1 MSLIIKNRIQE
12 FDVKE
17 YYKKIYKGSKAEFM
31 KKLEGEIEA
40 GKKQCVVTANPEIF
54 MLADRMKEV
63 RGLLMAEDT
72 TIVADGIGILIGGKK
87 LGFHIKE
94 RIPGVE
100 ICSDLFEWADKNR
113 KSLFLFGA
121 KPEVVETL
129 AKKIEREDRK
139 SVV

>member
-94 RIPGVE
+94 RIPP
-100 ICSDLFEWADKNR
+100 S
-113 KSLFLFGA
+113 
-121 KPEVVETL
+121 P
-129 AKKIEREDRK
+129 
-139 SVV
+139 

>member
-72 TIVADGIGILIGGKK
+72 TIVADRDWNPHRREKAGISYKGKDS
-87 LGFHIKE
+87 G
-94 RIPGVE
+94 
-100 ICSDLFEWADKNR
+100 C
-113 KSLFLFGA
+113 
-121 KPEVVETL
+121 
-129 AKKIEREDRK
+129 
-139 SVV
+139 

>member
-54 MLADRMKEV
+54 MPFARFPATFIKPLSMTPLAF
-63 RGLLMAEDT
+63 AP
-72 TIVADGIGILIGGKK
+72 A
-87 LGFHIKE
+87 
-94 RIPGVE
+94 
-100 ICSDLFEWADKNR
+100 
-113 KSLFLFGA
+113 
-121 KPEVVETL
+121 TL
-129 AKKIEREDRK
+129 AIPPSCIPDA
-139 SVV
+139 

>member
-63 RGLLMAEDT
+63 RGYDDRCRRDWNPHRREKA
-72 TIVADGIGILIGGKK
+72 GISYKGKDS
-87 LGFHIKE
+87 G
-94 RIPGVE
+94 
-100 ICSDLFEWADKNR
+100 C
-113 KSLFLFGA
+113 
-121 KPEVVETL
+121 
-129 AKKIEREDRK
+129 
-139 SVV
+139 